1 MKKKKL
7 AISIVL
13 LVTVMLLVQINI
25 FKPRAVQ
32 AQTGTSVNS
41 IGVPASQ
48 LTQTNANGMNINA
61 AESTYTSGNS
71 NILIAYIEGGIN
83 LHNTGFVDSI
93 DSALYI
99 NWHETPVP
107 CQGTT
112 LAGATMVIGGV
123 TQPCSL
129 YYSNNIKDYEINGQT
144 SVNALDWANDP
155 RVHDVNGNGIIDPED
170 VLVAFSNNVNN
181 DKSGYPNDIFG
192 WDFYDNQNDP
202 ATQDSAYQH
211 SDDQMSVIHRLCPKC
226 MIMPIRAGDEALDA
240 GTNLAQAW
248 TYACSQG
255 VNIIVSVTADL
266 GYTPAMKNAVNYCNS
281 KGVIMVESS
290 NDFNSMDHQGGMYW
304 PYVIPGNGLIASDAG
319 LPSSYTSTL
328 TNLHWT
334 RSDETS
340 WGPHAMFSVPT
351 YGGSTSESTP
361 TTGAMLGLILSEGLQ
376 AYQLHQIP
384 QPLTGQQAV
393 QLVRETATPITDPT
407 LSWPGGPGSWN
418 PQYGYGM
425 PNVDAAMNLI
435 AAGNIPPTVQIN
447 SPSWYSIEDPTSTP
461 QVQVDATINYSQPYT
476 YTLYYGLGQD
486 PTQWTPINTG
496 LGTGNYSGPV
506 GTLNT
511 SLIPSG
517 FYNNP
522 MALSPGNS
530 SLTANQQKELATAD
544 QYDLTFKI
552 KVVANANSSLT
563 GVDRRVVYAIH
574 DSSWLNGAPMKFSSS
589 IESQP
594 ALVDLQGSG
603 HLDMVF
609 ATSGGQINA
618 IDPTTGK
625 ELPGWPQYTD
635 PLKTVGNSGVNFGNE
650 EVLEP
655 VAVGD
660 LYHTGQLDVVVTSLS
675 GHVYAYNAY
684 GKLLPGWPVSVD
696 TGSTLV
702 PPTPI
707 PRPSNPFTRSPISA
721 FLAPPVLADLSGNGQ
736 LDVIQAGLDGR
747 IYIWQPNGTLL
758 PNWPVKVSLPSGFT
772 VKSGYSLIN
781 DPRIISPPTIAY
793 FNGPNNPPDLV
804 IRTQYTEI
812 TGPGTNPLPFSI
824 SMAYNLQGQLLPGW
838 PVVLQGILEYYGS
851 AMDAV
856 TEGTANP
863 IAYPTSG
870 GVDQV
875 IIEPLWTPPYI
886 VSGNG
891 TTTSTLANNFSG
903 NLGNVR
909 AAANSLLAIQS
920 NPLLTL
926 SPSTMP
932 PDNPIPFTGGGAVG
946 KVNGTLSF
954 ASAEIGT
961 ASFAG
966 SELVDS
972 SGIAI
977 NNYVDTYPL
986 SGTTTNPS
994 PFQALKQGADF
1005 LGSPVIADV
1014 NGGSVQNDVI
1024 DGGDSNV
1031 LAAYQ
1036 PNGQLV
1042 PGFPKF
1048 TTGWTIN
1055 APAVGDLLSNGTNDI
1070 VAGTRDGY
1078 LFVWTTG
1085 GSASHNNQWWR
1096 SDANEWNQNRYG
1108 SITRPPGIVQSIT
1121 QSGTQISFKAPGS
1134 TWYTGQA
1141 SDYKLTYSPSGQVV
1155 TIPATV
1161 SAGNTQTLDVIAGQ
1175 TSVSIQAVNSAGL
1188 LATPITYTF
1197 ATASNTSNT
1206 GGSTTTS
1213 GPTNSG
1219 STTQTTVGSQAV
1231 STVSLSGNTGKGF
1244 LRQFFGALALLIAGI
1259 FLVVKLKA
1267 SNVKANKHGFRK

>member
-266 GYTPAMKNAVNYCNS
+266 SMYLYTTT
-281 KGVIMVESS
+281 
-290 NDFNSMDHQGGMYW
+290 
-304 PYVIPGNGLIASDAG
+304 VIPRRSL
-319 LPSSYTSTL
+319 STRFPE
-328 TNLHWT
+328 LHT
-334 RSDETS
+334 
-340 WGPHAMFSVPT
+340 ANT
-351 YGGSTSESTP
+351 YR
-361 TTGAMLGLILSEGLQ
+361 LG
-376 AYQLHQIP
+376 
-384 QPLTGQQAV
+384 
-393 QLVRETATPITDPT
+393 DP